1 MAAKVK
7 GRATQFRD
15 PDEAITK
22 DYDPESNAPESD
34 RGSGSDGSDDEKLG
48 TEHYVSVGKSKLR
61 QKENVSLGPEYRGS
75 RVSRSALGK
84 DDEDDQD
91 SEQEEE
97 DEEGDGD
104 DDDDDDEDEEE
115 SEYDDPDVADLEAD
129 EAEASDSE
137 IDSDDALGPSDAENF
152 KGFSFRGSSKP
163 VKARGKGGRSVAT
176 DFMSDDEDEDENDSG
191 EDEDDSEAD
200 EEMDDGL
207 DALLDGGDSDSEE
220 NGSDEDEEDGVGDDD
235 DEDSEGSSDEGDAP
249 AKGSLTARPNLS
261 ALSNHADVD
270 KGIAIQKQR
279 KIYDGLLNLRIRLQ
293 KALVAANSFPTVDP
307 GSDGDSEPYEAA
319 EEAAMKLLNTI
330 SSLRENFATQTAVGT
345 KRKRDLEISM
355 SNADIWKQLQEE
367 DAAAT
372 PFREDTMEKWSK
384 KVQSVNMAQLH
395 RLGNQNTNLM
405 SALQEQLL
413 APNNRLVKRSK
424 VPRSCAPAQLAQKV
438 TEDDYVYDDADFYQ
452 VLLKELVDQRTV
464 EGSGKQA
471 SAVPTVMVTATK
483 EAKLRKQVDRK
494 ASKGRKMRFT
504 VHEKLQNF
512 MAPEDRRSWE
522 QGAIDRFFGTL
533 FGRKMELNEDE
544 SEDEDMEGVDAEEE
558 GLKLFR
564 S

>member
-1 MAAKVK
+1 MAKNK
-7 GRATQFRD
+7 GGANRFQD
-15 PDEAITK
+15 PDEIIAK

-34 RGSGSDGSDDEKLG
+34 RGSGSDASDIENLG

-75 RVSRSALGK
+75 RVSRSALDK

-91 SEQEEE
+91 SEQHE
-97 DEEGDGD
+97 DDED
-104 DDDDDDEDEEE
+104 DDDDGGE
-115 SEYDDPDVADLEAD
+115 SDYDDPEEADLEAD

-137 IDSDDALGPSDAENF
+137 IDSDDALGASDAERF

-163 VKARGKGGRSVAT
+163 VKPKGVMGRAVAA
-176 DFMSDDEDEDENDSG
+176 DYMSDDEAEDENESG
-191 EDEDDSEAD
+191 DDEDL
-200 EEMDDGL
+200 DDGL
-207 DALLDGGDSDSEE
+207 DALVNGGESDSEE
-220 NGSDEDEEDGVGDDD
+220 DGSDEDEEDGDGDK
-235 DEDSEGSSDEGDAP
+235 DSNDSSDEEGAP
-249 AKGSLTARPNLS
+249 AKGSGPPRPNLL
-261 ALSNHADVD
+261 ALSNRADVD

-293 KALVAANSFPTVDP
+293 KALVAVNSFPTVECA
-307 GSDGDSEPYEAA
+307 SDGESEPYEAA

-330 SSLRENFATQTAVGT
+330 SSLRENFTTQANAGT
-345 KRKRDLEISM
+345 KRKRTLEISM
-355 SNADIWKQLQEE
+355 SNGEIWEQLQEE
-367 DAAAT
+367 DAAAAGY
-372 PFREDTMEKWSK
+372 REERLEKWSK
-384 KVQSVNMAQLH
+384 KVQSVNMTRPS
-395 RLGNQNTNLM
+395 RLGHQSTTLIGT
-405 SALQEQLL
+405 LQEQLMV
-413 APNNRLVKRSK
+413 PNNRLVKRTR
-424 VPRSCAPAQLAQKV
+424 VPRSCAPAQLSRKV
-438 TEDDYVYDDADFYQ
+438 AEDDHVYDDADFYQ

-464 EGSGKQA
+464 EGGGGGGEQA
-471 SAVPTVMVTATK
+471 TAVPTVMVTATK

-522 QGAIDRFFGTL
+522 QGAIDRFFATL
-533 FGRKMELNEDE
+533 FGRRMELNEE
-544 SEDEDMEGVDAEEE
+544 SEDDEDMDGVDAEEE

>member
-22 DYDPESNAPESD
+22 DYDPESNASESD
-34 RGSGSDGSDDEKLG
+34 RGSDSDGSDDEKLG

-75 RVSRSALGK
+75 RVSRSALSK

-91 SEQEEE
+91 SEQEE
-97 DEEGDGD
+97 GDKEGD
-104 DDDDDDEDEEE
+104 DDDDKEEEEEEEE

-129 EAEASDSE
+129 EAEASDLE
-137 IDSDDALGPSDAENF
+137 IDSDDALGASDAEYF
-152 KGFSFRGSSKP
+152 KDFSFRGSSKP
-163 VKARGKGGRSVAT
+163 VTARGKGGRAVAT
-176 DFMSDDEDEDENDSG
+176 DFMSDDKDEDENDSG

-207 DALLDGGDSDSEE
+207 DALLDGGESDSEE
-220 NGSDEDEEDGVGDDD
+220 NVSDENEEDGDD
-235 DEDSEGSSDEGDAP
+235 DEYSEGSSDEGNAP

-293 KALVAANSFPTVDP
+293 KALVAANSFPIVDP

-330 SSLRENFATQTAVGT
+330 SSLRENFATQTAAGT

-395 RLGNQNTNLM
+395 RLGHQNTNLM

-413 APNNRLVKRSK
+413 VPNNRLVKRSK

-438 TEDDYVYDDADFYQ
+438 TEDDYIYDDADFYQ

-544 SEDEDMEGVDAEEE
+544 SENEDMEGVDVEEE

>member
-97 DEEGDGD
+97 DEEGDG
-104 DDDDDDEDEEE
+104 DDDDEDEEE

-330 SSLRENFATQTAVGT
+330 SSLRENFATQTAAGT

-413 APNNRLVKRSK
+413 MPNNRLVKRSK